1 MAQHSRYA
9 VRLIGGFGVDRD
21 GRPLDLPPS
30 CQRLVALVALSER
43 RAARA
48 WLCSQL
54 WPDTP
59 QRSAT
64 ARLRTTLWRLRP
76 FGAEDLLDVDAHSV
90 GLSNRVAL
98 DHRTVLEH
106 GERVLGRSGPA
117 ALTADALDELLV
129 LLRSGELLDGWT
141 EDWSDYE
148 RDRYHLLRLSMLD
161 RLADWLSE
169 TGSYVDAL
177 EVAGWTIGV
186 DPLRE
191 TAHRISVRTHLRLG
205 NPADAARG
213 IRAYERLLGKELGI
227 RPSVAMAELAA
238 EIGGAE
244 AVTAS

>member
-1 MAQHSRYA
+1 MTQTSRFA

-30 CQRLVALVALSER
+30 CQRLIALVALAQR
-43 RAARA
+43 RAPRS
-48 WLCSQL
+48 WLCAQL

-76 FGAEDLLDVDAHSV
+76 FGAENLLDVDAYSV
-90 GLSNRVAL
+90 GLGDDVDL
-98 DHRTVLEH
+98 DYRKVLVH
-106 GERVLGRSGPA
+106 GEDVLGRSGPG
-117 ALTADALDELLV
+117 ALTPDSVDELLA
-129 LLRSGELLDGWT
+129 LLRCGELLDGWT
-141 EDWSDYE
+141 EEWNDYE
-148 RDRYHLLRLSMLD
+148 RNRYHLLRLSMLD

-191 TAHRISVRTHLRLG
+191 SAHRISVRTHLRLG

-213 IRAYERLLGKELGI
+213 IRTYERLLGDELGI
-227 RPSVAMAELAA
+227 RPSGAMAELAA
-238 EIGGAE
+238 EIN
-244 AVTAS
+244 AS